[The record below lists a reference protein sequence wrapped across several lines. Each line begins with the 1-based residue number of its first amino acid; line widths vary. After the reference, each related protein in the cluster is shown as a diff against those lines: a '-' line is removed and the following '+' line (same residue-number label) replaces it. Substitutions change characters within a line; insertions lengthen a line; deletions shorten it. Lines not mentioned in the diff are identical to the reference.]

1 MHSTLVWFFGGFFF
15 LALIVLLREAYCFL
29 RWRQSLGRL
38 DEHEWTR
45 RLASIR
51 DHDQ

>member
-1 MHSTLVWFFGGFFF
+1 MQSTLLWFMAGFFL
-15 LALIVLLREAYCFL
+15 LALVLLLREAYCFL

-38 DEHEWTR
+38 DQHEWTR

-51 DHDQ
+51 DQED